1 MYRLVV
7 TVVIPAYNEE
17 KTVGNVISETISVM
31 DEMGMPYEVIVVD
44 DGSTDKTGLI
54 ASNNKVTLLS
64 NQNNRGKG
72 YSLRKAFQQAQGEII
87 VTIDSDGE
95 HKPKEIPDL
104 IDPLLNGTDIVS
116 GSRFMGSNTQ
126 VTTNLNRIGNFMFN
140 NAIMVLTRKRV
151 TDSQTGFRA
160 IKRNVLDALHLESE
174 GYEIETEIT
183 VKGLKN
189 GFVFEEKPITC
200 ERRQYS
206 VSKIKVLKDGARVL
220 RTILRAN
227 FSKIGHDGSL

>member
-1 MYRLVV
+1 MHRLVV

-126 VTTNLNRIGNFMFN
+126 VTTNLNRLGNFMFN
-140 NAIMVLTRKRV
+140 NAIMALTKACNRQPDRLQSHKTQRSGRPPFGIRRLRNRNRNNRKR
-151 TDSQTGFRA
+151 A
-160 IKRNVLDALHLESE
+160 
-174 GYEIETEIT
+174 
-183 VKGLKN
+183 
-189 GFVFEEKPITC
+189 
-200 ERRQYS
+200 
-206 VSKIKVLKDGARVL
+206 
-220 RTILRAN
+220 
-227 FSKIGHDGSL
+227 

>member
-1 MYRLVV
+1 
-7 TVVIPAYNEE
+7 
-17 KTVGNVISETISVM
+17 
-31 DEMGMPYEVIVVD
+31 
-44 DGSTDKTGLI
+44 
-54 ASNNKVTLLS
+54 
-64 NQNNRGKG
+64 
-72 YSLRKAFQQAQGEII
+72 
-87 VTIDSDGE
+87 
-95 HKPKEIPDL
+95 
-104 IDPLLNGTDIVS
+104 
-116 GSRFMGSNTQ
+116 
-126 VTTNLNRIGNFMFN
+126 MFN
-140 NAIMVLTRKRV
+140 NAIMALTRKRV

-206 VSKIKVLKDGARVL
+206 VSKISVLKDGVRVL